1 MVEDAAGADA
11 DCVEAPGL
19 ADTINCSPGCK
30 PRLSR
35 GSSGMIVNACGG
47 YPALTGRVLM
57 AVNHKGQWIE
67 VNVDRVSNQPESKPT
82 KRGFTHTVVE
92 KVRFQ

>member
-1 MVEDAAGADA
+1 MVEDATGADA

-35 GSSGMIVNACGG
+35 GSSGIIVNACGG
-47 YPALTGRVLM
+47 YPALTGRVTM
-57 AVNHKGQWIE
+57 AVNHKGQWVE
-67 VNVDRVSNQPESKPT
+67 VNVGGVSNRLESKQSR
-82 KRGFTHTVVE
+82 KGFAHTVVE
-92 KVRFQ
+92 KVRSQ

>member
-47 YPALTGRVLM
+47 YPALTGRVVV
-57 AVNHKGQWIE
+57 AVNHKCQWVE
-67 VNVDRVSNQPESKPT
+67 TNVDRVSNQLESKQS

-92 KVRFQ
+92 KVGSQ